1 MDEVEKKVVQA
12 MKRQNEIALEQLQK
26 AQVHLYPGGSGQER
40 MVGPWYYLF
49 RYGEELIDR
58 LAGSI
63 E

>member
-1 MDEVEKKVVQA
+1 VQA